1 MCYGYSNRKWLL
13 KIIQGEDMT
22 KKISA
27 WTMFVRAF
35 LVALF
40 AGTPASQA
48 QQSGVSDDAAW
59 SYAVTIG
66 TAAAVREYLR
76 NFPTGV
82 HIEEAVR
89 LLLSF
94 GELSTTGT
102 LPQLQIT
109 EPGGNLY

>member
-1 MCYGYSNRKWLL
+1 
-13 KIIQGEDMT
+13 MT

-35 LVALF
+35 LVTLF

-48 QQSGVSDDAAW
+48 QQSGVSDDDAW
-59 SYAVTIG
+59 NYAVTVG

-76 NFPTGV
+76 SFPTGV
-82 HIEEAVR
+82 HIEDAVR
-89 LLLSF
+89 LLLNL
-94 GELSTTGT
+94 GELSSTGT

-109 EPGGNLY
+109 ETGGNLY